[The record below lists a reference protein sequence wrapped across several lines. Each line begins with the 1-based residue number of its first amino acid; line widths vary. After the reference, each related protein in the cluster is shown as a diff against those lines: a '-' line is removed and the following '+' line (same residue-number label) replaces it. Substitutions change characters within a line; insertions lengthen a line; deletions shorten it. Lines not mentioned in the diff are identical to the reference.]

1 MALLD
6 MFDQQAITQV
16 VRRNIEDESNA
27 NDGGEDRA
35 FIGADLL
42 PLTSVQSRVARVS
55 ISDVTPYWMGQFKAP
70 DATPAL
76 MKVKPTL
83 KEKVFELVLL
93 EEMERFGGEEWI
105 RLNSND
111 PMIARGAMY
120 SLVERLRIMVRR
132 NELLTEWMRWQ
143 ALKGTLAV
151 TYPDGG
157 TLEIDYG
164 LDPTHLPVATAAPG
178 GVVWTN
184 LVDADPLAD
193 LFAWSAIG
201 AQDCGRYYTTVYL
214 NTPTWRL
221 IVYNEKIRSYLSAL
235 GRSIMLPTRDDLQAL
250 MREGTANFVINDSG
264 YLAENATN
272 HTLTKFLPDYR
283 LLLTPGNTLFGNKI
297 GDVADGQ
304 VLVGGDTGSA
314 PAITQ
319 GFQTE
324 IIANPFSKNVF
335 RRAASARIPRIYF
348 PEALLYANVNA

>member
-6 MFDQQAITQV
+6 VFDQQAITSV
-16 VRRNIEDESNA
+16 VRRNIEEEANA

-42 PLTSVQSRVARVS
+42 PLTSVQSRTARIS
-55 ISDVTPYWMGQFKAP
+55 IADVLPYGMGQFKAP
-70 DATPAL
+70 DATPPL
-76 MKVKPTL
+76 FKTKPTL

-111 PMIARGAMY
+111 PMIARGAML
-120 SLVERLRIMVRR
+120 SLVQRLRIMVHR
-132 NELLTEWMRWQ
+132 NDLLTEFMRWE
-143 ALKGTLAV
+143 ALKGQLTV
-151 TYPDGG
+151 VYPDGDPL
-157 TLEIDYG
+157 TIDYG
-164 LDPTHLPVATAAPG
+164 LDVTHKPTATTA
-178 GVVWTN
+178 WTD
-184 LVDADPLAD
+184 LVNADPLSD

-201 AQDCGRYYTTVYL
+201 AKDCGRYYTDVYL
-214 NTPTWRL
+214 NTVTWRL
-221 IVYNEKIRSYLSAL
+221 VVYNEKIRSYLSAL
-235 GRSIMLPTRDDLQAL
+235 GRSIMLPTRADLQAL
-250 MREGTANFVINDSG
+250 MREGTANFHINDSG
-264 YLAENATN
+264 YLADGATD
-272 HTLTKFLPDYR
+272 HSLTKFLPDNR
-283 LLLTPGNTLFGNKI
+283 LLLTPGGTLFGNRI

-324 IIANPFSKNVF
+324 VIANPFSKNVF

-348 PEALLYANVNA
+348 PEALLYATVGA